1 MGLQANLRP
10 PPPEVGPG
18 EAMAELAVPRGS
30 SARLALFQLR
40 PLGAFYNDVNNIA
53 SLSTFDHQRYPPVGV
68 EIPMAHGT
76 ACRSRALQL
85 ERNMTVQYL

>member
-1 MGLQANLRP
+1 MFSVKSSSP
-10 PPPEVGPG
+10 PQVDGIG
-18 EAMAELAVPRGS
+18 ETMAELAVPRGNF
-30 SARLALFQLR
+30 ARRALFQLR
-40 PLGAFYNDVNNIA
+40 PLGALYNDVNNID
-53 SLSTFDHQRYPPVGV
+53 SLSKFDHLRYPPVGV

>member
-1 MGLQANLRP
+1 MV
-10 PPPEVGPG
+10 VG
-18 EAMAELAVPRGS
+18 ETMAELAVPRGNS
-30 SARLALFQLR
+30 VRRVFFKLR
-40 PLGAFYNDVNNIA
+40 PLGAFYNDVNNIG
-53 SLSTFDHQRYPPVGV
+53 SLSKFDHQRYPPVGV